1 MSIQRNY
8 ARTQIKI
15 IVQLPILP
23 LTVNPPHRITLKS
36 GVITF
41 TRLASHIYDLSI
53 SNLDDKCHF
62 IGRIEQK
69 SDCLWAVTYIDCRS
83 CIPEYFDD
91 WQQATL
97 FLIRLNFYK

>member
-1 MSIQRNY
+1 MSTQRNHG
-8 ARTQIKI
+8 RTQIKI
-15 IVQLPILP
+15 TVHLPILP
-23 LTVNPPHRITLKS
+23 TTVNPPHRLTLKS
-36 GVITF
+36 GVIVF
-41 TRLASHIYDLSI
+41 TRLASHIYDLSV

-69 SDCLWAVTYIDCRS
+69 SDHLWAVTYIHCRS

-97 FLIRLNFYK
+97 FLVRLNFYR